1 MSISIV
7 FEGVEGAG
15 KSTQAK
21 LLKLVLE
28 KVCDFPILQVREPG
42 GTNLGVVVREILLGG
57 DFKNMDASSRSLLYT
72 AARNELM
79 KKVVFPFLKEN
90 PNGIVIGDRSWPST
104 LALQTSDGDTKDYVY
119 ELNKPFIDV
128 YPTNVFYVDIP
139 PQEIKARLL
148 LASENGRE
156 INWRDTQNFEKF
168 VQERR
173 NYLDLVGKYRDRFVL
188 VDGLYEP
195 WDITIRA
202 AGLTLDLLGQSG
214 DIKEAKMKL
223 RAERGSIEEYIKLQF
238 NANDFARLEQIRK
251 QFGVEEVHEL
261 RREMYREWRDLGFG
275 EQIGKGIERI

>member
-15 KSTQAK
+15 KSTQAR

-28 KVCDFPILQVREPG
+28 KISDFPILQVREPG
-42 GTNLGVVVREILLGG
+42 GTNLGVVIREMLLGG

-79 KKVVFPFLKEN
+79 KKVVFPFMKEN

-119 ELNKPFIDV
+119 ALNKPFIDV

-148 LASENGRE
+148 LASEKGRE
-156 INWRDTQNFEKF
+156 INWRDTQHFDKF
-168 VQERR
+168 VQERK

-195 WDITIRA
+195 WNVANRA
-202 AGLTLDLLGQSG
+202 AGLVLDLLDQN
-214 DIKEAKMKL
+214 DEVKEAKRRRHENGEIIDEFLK
-223 RAERGSIEEYIKLQF
+223 EQF
-238 NANDFARLEQIRK
+238 DLKDFGRLGEIRREL
-251 QFGVEEVHEL
+251 GIDEVHNL

-275 EQIGKGIERI
+275 EQIQRGIERI